1 MKNFTYIL
9 KEKTWK
15 ISSLVNKEQHEFKAE
30 FRIHIWRLI
39 KQLL

>member
-15 ISSLVNKEQHEFKAE
+15 ISSLVNKCIGKGQY
-30 FRIHIWRLI
+30 
-39 KQLL
+39 LLPIVLKTRKETN